1 MHCAKLI
8 DFFNNSDFFMKEH
21 KIRITVL
28 KEGYS
33 EVEMAVD
40 PINCNYMGSLHGGL
54 LYTLGDIA
62 AGVSV
67 MSFGVKCVTASGS
80 IHYVKGVSSG
90 KVTAVA
96 QQVHHGRQLRVCDV
110 KIYDEQ
116 KVLAATC
123 TYSMFI
129 TGVPAEAT
137 E

>member
-1 MHCAKLI
+1 
-8 DFFNNSDFFMKEH
+8 
-21 KIRITVL
+21 
-28 KEGYS
+28 
-33 EVEMAVD
+33 MAVD
-40 PINCNYMGSLHGGL
+40 PSTA
-54 LYTLGDIA
+54 TLGLFASAGFSIRWEDNA
-62 AGVSV
+62 AGVRV

-80 IHYVKGVSSG
+80 FHYVKGVSSG